1 MASRLTGP
9 VDGGNFQSL
18 PAVQRLRVGEVRRVL
33 VAVVLLSVLSACTTA
48 QSLHHASSSV
58 PATMATSAS
67 SVFYLQPSG
76 EPNTLV
82 AYDWAGHRVRSVDT
96 AVPVQ
101 CCVFSQSPDGS
112 RLFDGDNILNDQGQ
126 LLGTTQLIGTW
137 ADDNR
142 HWCAEA
148 NEDPSQPLSGGGI
161 LEVVGPEPNDVR
173 RVAEVG
179 NYASH
184 GGPGVAVCDLDT
196 HRAVV
201 IESALATLVKVDDV
215 DLSTGEVTSVLP
227 TGLSNPCSTP
237 LVVSGDGTMVAG
249 DESTTAGDTGFVCS
263 LKTHQVD
270 GHFNGQPEALSSTG
284 TLVVTQVISPSGFAL
299 QVVDW
304 RTGATLWRG
313 PTVPRSPPWVS
324 AFDEPGGDA
333 MALTVT
339 TETSL
344 GTGAAVG
351 LLVRPNAKPIRLATN
366 VTQGVE

>member
-1 MASRLTGP
+1 MGK
-9 VDGGNFQSL
+9 
-18 PAVQRLRVGEVRRVL
+18 VRQVL
-33 VAVVLLSVLSACTTA
+33 VAVALFSVLSACTTA
-48 QSLHHASSSV
+48 RSLHHASS
-58 PATMATSAS
+58 PASPTTAVSTSTS

-82 AYDWAGHRVRSVDT
+82 AYDWAGHRLRSIHT

-112 RLFDGDNILNDQGQ
+112 RMFDGDNILDGQGHV
-126 LLGTTQLIGTW
+126 LGTTQLIGDW

-148 NEDPSQPLSGGGI
+148 NEDPSQPFSGGGI
-161 LEVVGPEPNDVR
+161 LEVVGPESNDVR

-201 IESALATLVKVDDV
+201 IESALATLVKVDNV
-215 DLSTGEVTSVLP
+215 DPSTGEVTSVLP

-263 LKTHQVD
+263 LKTRQVVGYFD
-270 GHFNGQPEALSSTG
+270 GQPEVLSLTG
-284 TLVVTQVISPSGFAL
+284 KVVVSLVMPSRGDFAL
-299 QVVDW
+299 QAVNW
-304 RTGATLWRG
+304 RSGAILWRG
-313 PTVPRSPPWVS
+313 PAVRGITPWVS
-324 AFDEPGGDA
+324 AFDEPNGDG

-339 TETSL
+339 AEPAL
-344 GTGAAVG
+344 GTGSAVG
-351 LLVRPNAKPIRLATN
+351 WLVRPNAKPMRLASN